1 MSFLEH
7 VHRDKIRRG
16 SVGGQVVGYILAHW
30 KRLSSWWGEEFV
42 VDRRL
47 AIVNILKKMFS
58 LDSEVCIKCC
68 LFIQPLP
75 SFIFW
80 FQFLKKADSAVVE
93 PVVVMYCTLLEEGQS
108 SLTFKVQH
116 HMCIDRHVGM
126 HVRLCS

>member
-16 SVGGQVVGYILAHW
+16 SVGGQVVEYILAHW

-58 LDSEVCIKCC
+58 LDSEVCINAASSSSHSLH
-68 LFIQPLP
+68 LFFGS
-75 SFIFW
+75 SF
-80 FQFLKKADSAVVE
+80 
-93 PVVVMYCTLLEEGQS
+93 
-108 SLTFKVQH
+108 
-116 HMCIDRHVGM
+116 
-126 HVRLCS
+126 